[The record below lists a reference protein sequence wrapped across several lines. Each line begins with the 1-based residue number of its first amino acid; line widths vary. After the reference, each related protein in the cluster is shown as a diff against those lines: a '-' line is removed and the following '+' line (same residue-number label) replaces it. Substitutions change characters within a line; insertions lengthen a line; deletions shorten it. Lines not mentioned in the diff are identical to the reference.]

1 MFTQLSWEYA
11 VGKHYYV
18 EVAGI
23 FIITERIW
31 LTVVVMFHTNDL
43 AEGLLLKQSKQFA
56 STSFHPKLLCSIHMF
71 IDKKTCMI

>member
-43 AEGLLLKQSKQFA
+43 AEGLLLKHSNNL
-56 STSFHPKLLCSIHMF
+56 PLLHINHF
-71 IDKKTCMI
+71 IVFRLHV